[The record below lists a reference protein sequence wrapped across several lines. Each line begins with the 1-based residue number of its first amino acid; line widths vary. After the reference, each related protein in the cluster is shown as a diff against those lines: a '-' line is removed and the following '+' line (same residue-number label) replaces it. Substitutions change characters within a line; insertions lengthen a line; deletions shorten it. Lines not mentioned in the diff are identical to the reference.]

1 MKTTFIATALARG
14 FSTFSGNKDRKCIVC
29 RWEAAKTTVRVG
41 MCLSNW
47 TFVTRAT
54 IRHAPNCKA
63 IDSPSVHVNGVLLV
77 VPPRDAGGA
86 LCSLQ
91 DITREMRKRFKPGVQ
106 ITDCFRLI
114 GDVSVDA
121 PERIAPYRAV
131 HNVTTLIVGKCGLC
145 NGS

>member
-1 MKTTFIATALARG
+1 MHRVQMG
-14 FSTFSGNKDRKCIVC
+14 GCKDDRS
-29 RWEAAKTTVRVG
+29 RWDVFKQLDI
-41 MCLSNW
+41 CHKSND
-47 TFVTRAT
+47 TSCA
-54 IRHAPNCKA
+54 NCKA

-77 VPPRDAGGA
+77 VPPRDADGA